1 MLFEVANCD
10 LKDAEKIPSGIEQW
24 NPTFAHRTRKDVAPG
39 PQTGAQSPRP
49 KAGFPATFLPA
60 IHYNQTLTCWAP
72 MALKESEAVV
82 LRTYPLREA
91 DLLVTFFTRNEG
103 KVRGV
108 ARAAKKSRKR
118 FGGAL
123 EPLTFV
129 RAFYED
135 RERQELARLDALE
148 VLESPLASEVSY
160 PRAVALAHIAELLD
174 ELLPDREANDAVF
187 RLTLSV
193 LSRLRGPQIW
203 MPVTYFELWMTRLV
217 GFLPDLSE
225 CVVCGRTL
233 NGSRAYFHA
242 LADGLMCVDDK
253 RLASSEIS
261 SESRALA
268 GQMFRAPVESFAG
281 AEWPK
286 SKASDLRKCQ
296 LQILER
302 HIEKKLVTGGMLE
315 KI

>member
-1 MLFEVANCD
+1 
-10 LKDAEKIPSGIEQW
+10 
-24 NPTFAHRTRKDVAPG
+24 
-39 PQTGAQSPRP
+39 
-49 KAGFPATFLPA
+49 
-60 IHYNQTLTCWAP
+60 
-72 MALKESEAVV
+72 
-82 LRTYPLREA
+82 
-91 DLLVTFFTRNEG
+91 
-103 KVRGV
+103 
-108 ARAAKKSRKR
+108 
-118 FGGAL
+118 
-123 EPLTFV
+123 
-129 RAFYED
+129 
-135 RERQELARLDALE
+135 LDALE
-148 VLESPLASEVSY
+148 VLESPLANEVSY
-160 PRAVALAHIAELLD
+160 PRAVALAHVAELLD

-233 NGSRAYFHA
+233 NGSRAWFHA
-242 LADGLMCVDDK
+242 LADGLMCVEDK

-281 AEWPK
+281 TEWPK
-286 SKASDLRKCQ
+286 SKASDLRKC
-296 LQILER
+296 LMQILER